1 MTEPQKLDLLLV
13 EDTEDDAQ
21 LLLRQLKQGGYDVAY
36 DRVQSADGVAAAIGK
51 KAWDIVISDYN
62 MPGFTGVDA
71 LKIVRERD
79 GDTPFIFISGTMGE
93 ETAVAALRAGAQDY
107 LIKGK
112 TARLP
117 SVIERELREA
127 RDRRARRIVDNKL
140 RQLSRA
146 VEQSANF
153 ILITD
158 AEGVIEYVNPGFEK
172 ATGYTGAEL
181 AGRAPFFWKLAPA
194 VSEALWATARS
205 GLDWRGEF
213 DNIRKDGT
221 TFSVSVTVS
230 PVTDDDGKISHIVA
244 IEEDISRRREV
255 EAQLR
260 QAQKMEAVGNLTG
273 GMAHDFNNLLAVV
286 IGNLDLL
293 VGRRKDDPEVQD
305 LAAEALEAAV
315 HGADLTKRLLAFARR
330 QPLLPQE
337 VDLNDLIGNTAKLL
351 RRLLGERVEIVLDL
365 VPEPWPV
372 VVDPSQLAASV
383 TNLATNARDAMPK
396 GGRLTIATRNTV
408 LDTDYVLEH
417 PGVKLGEYIEI
428 SVTDSGTGMPPE
440 VIARIFEPFFTTKEM
455 GKGSGLGL
463 SMVYGFM
470 NQSGG
475 HIGLDSTMEVGTTFR
490 LFLPRAE
497 AAAPLQADAGPDPKD
512 LRGNGQMVLVVE
524 DVSLLRRVVVKQ
536 LTELGYRVV
545 EAETIGAA
553 LAVLERQPIDI
564 LFTDVVVGEG
574 PTGFDLA
581 RVVANRW
588 PMIRTIFT
596 SGFPQTKLNAGS
608 GPPQGARILSKPY
621 RKDDLA
627 RAIAEA

>member
-1 MTEPQKLDLLLV
+1 MTESQKLDLLLV
-13 EDTEDDAQ
+13 EDTDSDAE
-21 LLLRQLKQGGYDVAY
+21 LLLRQLKQGGFDVEHH
-36 DRVQSADGVAAAIGK
+36 RVDSAEGVEAAIAAK
-51 KAWDIVISDYN
+51 PWDIVISDYN

-71 LKIVRERD
+71 LKIVRAHDSE
-79 GDTPFIFISGTMGE
+79 TPFIFVSGTMGE
-93 ETAVAALRAGAQDY
+93 DTAVAALRAGAQDY

-117 SVIERELREA
+117 SAIERELREA
-127 RDRRARRIVDNKL
+127 RERRAMRIVENRL

-153 ILITD
+153 VLITD
-158 AEGVIEYVNPGFEK
+158 VDGQIEYVNPGFEK
-172 ATGYTGAEL
+172 ATGYTNAEL
-181 AGRAPFFWKLAPA
+181 EGRQPFFWKLAPA
-194 VSEALWATARS
+194 LGEEVWATARS
-205 GLDWRGEF
+205 GLNWRGEF

-221 TFSVSVTVS
+221 TLAVSVTVS
-230 PVTDDDGKISHIVA
+230 PVTDEAGKISHIIA
-244 IEEDISRRREV
+244 IEEDISRRREI

-293 VGRRKDDPEVQD
+293 VGRRKDDADVQD

-330 QPLLPQE
+330 QPLQPEE
-337 VDLNDLIGNTAKLL
+337 VDLNDLIGNTTKLL
-351 RRLLGERVEIVLDL
+351 RRLLGNNVEIALDL
-365 VPEPWPV
+365 DPAPWPV
-372 VVDPSQLAASV
+372 VVDPSQLASSI

-396 GGRLTIATRNTV
+396 GGRLTVATRNTV
-408 LDTDYVLEH
+408 LDTDYVLAH
-417 PGVKLGEYIEI
+417 PEVKVGEYTEI
-428 SVTDSGTGMPPE
+428 SVTDTGSGMPPE

-455 GKGSGLGL
+455 GKGTGLGL

-475 HIGLDSTMEVGTTFR
+475 HIGLDSIPGRGTTFR

-497 AAAPLQADAGPDPKD
+497 AAMPLRAEADADPKD
-512 LRGNGQMVLVVE
+512 LRGNGQTVLVVE
-524 DVSLLRRVVVKQ
+524 DVGLLRRVVVKQ
-536 LTELGYRVV
+536 LTELGYRAI

-553 LAVLERQPIDI
+553 LAALERQPIDI

-588 PMIRTIFT
+588 PMIRTVFT
-596 SGFPQTKLNAGS
+596 SGFPQAKLNAGS
-608 GPPQGARILSKPY
+608 GPPPGARILNKPY